1 MFAVLVLL
9 TIVPSLEDRNFV
21 FVIIVDAES
30 FAMQPI
36 SLSSYLW
43 KFSSFIEMN
52 KNRKKKIR

>member
-1 MFAVLVLL
+1 MTLYVVFAVLVLL

-43 KFSSFIEMN
+43 KLVVFL
-52 KNRKKKIR
+52 R